1 MAATVTL
8 DKVLALA
15 AKLTAD
21 EQKRL
26 VDEVKV
32 RQRKRAAWERQLAK
46 DAKQGLADS
55 KAGKLKRFSSVRE
68 LMADLNAR
76 SNFPDLTT
84 RDAVCVQRRHARRS
98 LLTSISP
105 LKKQPTTQ
113 INNPTTLHVSTI

>member
-8 DKVLALA
+8 TKVLALA
-15 AKLTAD
+15 AKLSAD
-21 EQKRL
+21 EQKEL
-26 VDEVKV
+26 VDEVKA

-76 SNFPDLTT
+76 SNFPD
-84 RDAVCVQRRHARRS
+84 AK
-98 LLTSISP
+98 P
-105 LKKQPTTQ
+105 
-113 INNPTTLHVSTI
+113 